1 MRYNEKKKNVVIGIG
16 VGLAMGAAVG
26 SLIYKKYT
34 CLKDNSDFL
43 FIADNK
49 TVDFADEVF
58 EDVSVVALAS
68 NILIDLS
75 ASQPDENPMTLYLKG
90 MGSNVDIVVPEG
102 WNVKP
107 QGTAKGCQLDNATE
121 FDYDDIKAPLLFI
134 DYDLKG
140 TSFNIFYA
148 FDQEEDEFVE
158 LIFEQ
163 EFEQEDDDLEN
174 ELVAEILLVGEE
186 LLEEDLEEIEEPE
199 Q

>member
-1 MRYNEKKKNVVIGIG
+1 MRHNDKKKNLAIG
-16 VGLAMGAAVG
+16 VGVGMAVSAG
-26 SLIYKKYT
+26 IGTLLYKKYT

-49 TVDFADEVF
+49 TVDFSDEVF

-75 ASQPDENPMTLYLKG
+75 GAQADENPMTLYLKG
-90 MGSNVDIVVPEG
+90 MGSNVDIVVPDG

-107 QGTAKGCQLDNATE
+107 QGTAKRSQLDNATE

-140 TSFNIFYA
+140 TSFNVFYA
-148 FDQEEDEFVE
+148 FN
-158 LIFEQ
+158 
-163 EFEQEDDDLEN
+163 QEDDEYVELVFEEGLDLEDE
-174 ELVAEILLVGEE
+174 ELAEEILQAVEE
-186 LLEEDLEEIEEPE
+186 QLEEKLEEIEE
-199 Q
+199 